1 MAYPGRS
8 RTTVI
13 ESIKYIK
20 SITIAGRGHTVNW
33 KISFLLITVISVV
46 APIAGST
53 TLDEVKLLDLTTAQ
67 QIALADNP
75 SLAAAAER
83 VEQARQRIEQAKAL
97 YYPSVDAGGSATS
110 AKMSVADATTQS
122 FLMGGADIDRNS
134 ENYRLSLGA
143 SWLLFDGFSRKFS
156 NLIAEYGQQE
166 SEQARRDGMR
176 LLLQSVVE
184 SYYGAQLALYNK
196 TIAEADFSFNSN
208 QAREAEVS
216 MGAGAG
222 SLSAVINFQ
231 VQMNNASTDIL
242 LAERNYDLA
251 LYGLAVLL
259 GRESGKMPDGL
270 ALVKMDMVE
279 ENEFANITTDSLLE
293 VAASNRPDLLRQE
306 LSLQRAQ
313 STVGAQQASLYP
325 KVSLNGLLNGN
336 RIDDMGFEGD
346 DFGSA
351 LSVNLSYNLYR
362 GGADKARIA
371 EAKAYQ
377 RETARTLDQQ
387 KNRIQSEVR
396 QAITRL
402 EQARAQ
408 LKLQRASVKLVEQS
422 RDLVEEG
429 YKAGQESLAR
439 FNEVQRDLVRTQ
451 SRLALSLI
459 SLYTNRQA
467 LKTATGESL
476 MPYLDK

>member
-1 MAYPGRS
+1 MS
-8 RTTVI
+8 
-13 ESIKYIK
+13 KQK
-20 SITIAGRGHTVNW
+20 QTVNW
-33 KISFLLITVISVV
+33 KLPFFFVAMVGLICI
-46 APIAGST
+46 PIANSK
-53 TLDEVKLLDLTTAQ
+53 TLEGVQQLNLATAQ

-83 VEQARQRIEQAKAL
+83 VEQARQRVEQARAL
-97 YYPSVDAGGSATS
+97 YYPSIDANGAATSGRMSAT
-110 AKMSVADATTQS
+110 DAATQS
-122 FLMGGADIDRNS
+122 LLLGGADIDRNS
-134 ENYRLSLGA
+134 EKYKLSLGA

-166 SEQARRDGMR
+166 SEQVRKDAMR
-176 LLLQSVVE
+176 LLLQAVAE

-196 TIAEADFSFNSN
+196 AIAEADFSFNSN
-208 QAREAEVS
+208 QAREAEIS

-222 SLSAVINFQ
+222 SLSAVLNFQ

-242 LAERNYDLA
+242 LAERNYNLA
-251 LYGLAVLL
+251 LYSLAFLL
-259 GRESGKMPDGL
+259 GRKSGSMPEEMGL
-270 ALVKMDMVE
+270 VRMNMVE
-279 ENEFANITTDSLLE
+279 EDEFIELSTELLLQT
-293 VAASNRPDLLRQE
+293 AASNRPDLLRQE
-306 LSLQRAQ
+306 LTRQRAE
-313 STVGAQQASLYP
+313 STVGAKQARFYP
-325 KVSLNGLLNGN
+325 QLAMNGSVNGN
-336 RIDDMGFEGD
+336 RNDDMELEGD
-346 DFGSA
+346 DFGST
-351 LSVNLSYNLYR
+351 LSLNLSYNLFR
-362 GGADKARIA
+362 GGEDKARVA
-371 EAKAYQ
+371 EAKAFH

-387 KNRIQSEVR
+387 KNKVQSEVR
-396 QAITRL
+396 QAITNL

-422 RDLVEEG
+422 RNLVEEG

-476 MPYLDK
+476 LPYLSSNSKQTK